1 MNSRD
6 PVSERLLAVAR
17 DLFTRRGYDGTSVRE
32 ITARAKA
39 NLGAITYH
47 FGSKQALYHAALK
60 SMTELLAE
68 RVAAGARTT
77 GTPLQRIEAM
87 MRGLLEHVA
96 DNPGAPACLLRELAS
111 ERPLAP
117 PIAKVMKRNLGALAQ
132 TIAAGQQDG
141 SIRAGDPFL
150 LAMSVVAQPFY
161 ITVASRV
168 IREALGVDSKDPATR
183 ARIID
188 HVAETIRHSLASDHR
203 GTKTPTV
210 E

>member
-1 MNSRD
+1 MKFTD
-6 PVSERLLAVAR
+6 PVSDRLLAVAR
-17 DLFTRRGYDGTSVRE
+17 DLFTRRGYEGTSVRA
-32 ITARAKA
+32 ITARARA

-47 FGSKQALYHAALK
+47 FGSKQALYHAALE
-60 SMTELLAE
+60 SMTEPLVE
-68 RVAAGARTT
+68 RIAAGARTA
-77 GTPLQRIEAM
+77 GSPLDRIEAM
-87 MRGLLEHVA
+87 MRSFLEHVA

-117 PIAKVMKRNLGALAQ
+117 PIAQVMKRNLGTLAQ

-168 IREALGVDSKDPATR
+168 IKEALGVDSKDPATR
-183 ARIID
+183 ARIIN
-188 HVAETIRHSLASDHR
+188 HVAETIRRSL
-203 GTKTPTV
+203 TNEP
-210 E
+210 